1 MNGRGREPYSGQ
13 SSRNLAPDRATDSL
27 RNVLELERKLEFAD
41 RAVMGGLDRF
51 IEQASGPLP
60 WIRNIE
66 PLRGTSYAAL
76 QPGQRHRWAAAVM
89 ARISN
94 IPASQSAPSSRA
106 SRVPARPVKSG
117 AAGRKTTK
125 RSSTRAKYELN
136 TPLAELK
143 FIHRATRGKLSR
155 LDVKTLRDMLWLFPN
170 RHVDYSKV
178 TKIGEVEYGA
188 LTTVA
193 GRVVRSEKVRIGP
206 PPGAAKILIND
217 GTGLL
222 EATFFRQAYLAD
234 RFKRGNVVAFSGE
247 IGAFQN
253 RAQMQNPEYDE
264 LPDSSGPGPKARSSG
279 SPSPEPSG
287 NDLQLTHAGNLLPV
301 YPSTEGLVQRSIR
314 TATRKSL
321 DTGLPLLSEYLQ
333 EDLKQRHS
341 FPGLRSA
348 VESMHYPDSTDDQG
362 QARRRLAFDELFMYQ
377 LAALKK
383 KSEWRNRQDGIV
395 IANEKGKPVVNAF
408 LDSLD
413 FELTTDQQESLGVFL
428 GDMASGVPMGRLLQ
442 GEVGSGKTV
451 VALSALLAANTAG
464 YQGALMTP
472 TEVLAEQHFL
482 SISNQL
488 HAEPLPGEPRDAVRH
503 ASLPGDGNRRI
514 TMVLLIG
521 SLARPVKSRIQ
532 QMIAD
537 GEADLIIG
545 THALLQDQVSIP
557 RLGLAVVD
565 EQHRFGVEQRG
576 ALTRRTP
583 RPHLLAMSATPIPRT
598 LALTVY
604 GDLDIT
610 TLKIL
615 PKGRKPITTTLAN
628 SKARENRA
636 YELIRQQVALGRQAF
651 VVCPLIEPSDSIE
664 AVSAVQE
671 FERLS
676 ADTFKDL
683 RVGML
688 HGRMKLSEKQDVMD
702 RVRNGQIEVLVA
714 TPVIEVGVDIP
725 NATVMMIMSANR
737 FGLAQ
742 LHQLRGRVGR
752 GESESH
758 CILMT
763 SPRGETAGERIS
775 AVIEHSDG
783 FKLAEEDLRIRG
795 PGDYLG
801 TRQSGW
807 DVLKVATIDDVDLLQ
822 LARREASDLMADGTL
837 DTLNAIPE
845 LAAELERVM
854 SEQITEFS

>member
-1 MNGRGREPYSGQ
+1 MGGRATSTGRPLPGM
-13 SSRNLAPDRATDSL
+13 APDQATKSL
-27 RNVLELERKLEFAD
+27 RNVLELERKLEFTD

-51 IEQASGPLP
+51 IERTSGPLP
-60 WIRNIE
+60 WIRDVE
-66 PLRGTSYAAL
+66 PLRGTSYASL
-76 QPGQRHRWAAAVM
+76 QPGQRHRWASAVM
-89 ARISN
+89 GRI
-94 IPASQSAPSSRA
+94 AGAQTTQSESSVVTPGPTTA
-106 SRVPARPVKSG
+106 TSAAGPVKP
-117 AAGRKTTK
+117 ATRKTAP
-125 RSSTRAKYELN
+125 RSVQRVRYALD

-143 FIHRATRGKLSR
+143 FIHKATRGKLAR
-155 LDVKTLRDMLWLFPN
+155 LDVSNLRDMLWLFPN

-188 LTTVA
+188 SMTVA
-193 GRVVRSEKVRIGP
+193 GRVVRTERVRIGP

-234 RFKRGNVVAFSGE
+234 RFKRGSVVAFSGE
-247 IGAFQN
+247 IGAF
-253 RAQMQNPEYDE
+253 RDLAQMQNPEYDE
-264 LPDSSGPGPKARSSG
+264 LPESAVSGPPDG
-279 SPSPEPSG
+279 E
-287 NDLQLTHAGNLLPV
+287 LQLTHAGNLLPV
-301 YPSTEGLVQRSIR
+301 YPSTESLVQRSIR

-321 DTGLPLLSEYLQ
+321 DTGLQLLAEYLPD
-333 EDLKQRHS
+333 DLLQRHS
-341 FPGLRSA
+341 FPGLQGA
-348 VESMHYPDSTDDQG
+348 VESMHYPGSPEEQR

-383 KSEWRNRQDGIV
+383 KSEWRNRRDGIV
-395 IANEKGKPVVNAF
+395 VARETPETNGQGGTVVESF

-413 FELTTDQQESLGVFL
+413 FELTVDQQEALDTFL
-428 GDMASGVPMGRLLQ
+428 EDMASGVPMGRLLQ

-451 VALSALLAANTAG
+451 VALSALLATNNAG
-464 YQGALMTP
+464 YQGALMAP

-503 ASLPGDGNRRI
+503 ASLPGASNQNRRI

-521 SLARPVKSRIQ
+521 SLQRSIKSRIQ

-545 THALLQDQVSIP
+545 THALLQEQVSIP

-576 ALTRRTP
+576 ALTQRTP

-615 PKGRKPITTTLAN
+615 PVGRQPITTTLAS
-628 SKARENRA
+628 SKAGVDQA
-636 YELIRQQVALGRQAF
+636 HQLVRQQVELGRQAF

-664 AVSAVQE
+664 AVSAIQE
-671 FERLS
+671 YERLS
-676 ADTFKDL
+676 GDTFKDL
-683 RVGML
+683 RVGLL
-688 HGRMKLSEKQDVMD
+688 HGRMKLPEKQDVMD
-702 RVRNGQIEVLVA
+702 RVRNREIDVLVA

-725 NATVMMIMSANR
+725 NATVMMVMSANR

-752 GESESH
+752 GESESF
-758 CILMT
+758 CILVA
-763 SPRGETAGERIS
+763 PERGEAAGERLN
-775 AVIEHSDG
+775 AVLSSSDG

-807 DVLKVATIDDVDLLQ
+807 DLLKVATTDDVDLLQ

-837 DTLNAIPE
+837 DWLSTNPK
-845 LAAELERVM
+845 LAAELERVT

>member
-1 MNGRGREPYSGQ
+1 MSGRGSDSGRSSPEPAP
-13 SSRNLAPDRATDSL
+13 NLGMDRAKNSL
-27 RNVLELERKLEFAD
+27 RNILELERKLEFAD

-51 IEQASGPLP
+51 IEQASSSLP
-60 WIRNIE
+60 WIRDIE
-66 PLRGTSYAAL
+66 PLHGTSYAAL
-76 QPGQRHRWAAAVM
+76 QPGQRHRWASAVM
-89 ARISN
+89 GKISEAPV
-94 IPASQSAPSSRA
+94 PAAQSVSSRQGPNLTPA
-106 SRVPARPVKSG
+106 PARPSKSRPT
-117 AAGRKTTK
+117 ARKTTQ
-125 RSSTRAKYELN
+125 RSTPRTRYDLD

-143 FIHRATRGKLSR
+143 FIHKATRGKLSR
-155 LDVKTLRDMLWLFPN
+155 LDVKNLRDMLWLFPN

-188 LTTVA
+188 STTVS
-193 GRVVRSEKVRIGP
+193 GRVVRTEKVRIGP
-206 PPGAAKILIND
+206 SPGAAKILIND

-234 RFKRGNVVAFSGE
+234 RFKRGSLVAFSGE

-264 LPDSSGPGPKARSSG
+264 LPDSPRPGSG
-279 SPSPEPSG
+279 SSDEE
-287 NDLQLTHAGNLLPV
+287 LQLTHAGNMLPV
-301 YPSTEGLVQRSIR
+301 YPSTDGLVQRSIR

-321 DTGLPLLSEYLQ
+321 DTGLPLIVEYLHD
-333 EDLKQRHS
+333 DLKQRHS
-341 FPGLRSA
+341 FPGLRPA
-348 VESMHYPDSTDDQG
+348 VESMHYPDSLQEQR

-383 KSEWRNRQDGIV
+383 KSEWRNRRDGIV
-395 IANEKGKPVVNAF
+395 IAREPGENGRTVVESF

-413 FELTTDQQESLGVFL
+413 FELTTDQQESLDVFL

-464 YQGALMTP
+464 YQGALMAP

-503 ASLPGDGNRRI
+503 ASLPGKGNRRI

-521 SLARPVKSRIQ
+521 SLQRSIKSRIQ

-545 THALLQDQVSIP
+545 THALLQEQVSIP

-576 ALTRRTP
+576 ALTQRTP

-615 PKGRKPITTTLAN
+615 PVGRKPITTTLAN
-628 SKARENRA
+628 SKARKIQA
-636 YELIRQQVALGRQAF
+636 YQLIKQQVALGRQAF
-651 VVCPLIEPSDSIE
+651 VVCPLIEPSESIE
-664 AVSAVQE
+664 AASAVQE
-671 FERLS
+671 YERLS
-676 ADTFKDL
+676 TGTFKDL
-683 RVGML
+683 RVGLL
-688 HGRMKLSEKQDVMD
+688 HGRMKLPEKQDVMD
-702 RVRNGQIEVLVA
+702 RVRSGQIDVLVA

-752 GESESH
+752 GESESY
-758 CILMT
+758 CILVT
-763 SPRGETAGERIS
+763 SSRGETAGERIS
-775 AVIEHSDG
+775 AVLENSDG
-783 FKLAEEDLRIRG
+783 FELAEEDLRIRG

-837 DTLNAIPE
+837 DSLNAYPK
-845 LAAELERVM
+845 LASELERVT

>member
-1 MNGRGREPYSGQ
+1 MSGRGSDSGRSSPEPAP
-13 SSRNLAPDRATDSL
+13 NLGMDRAKNSL
-27 RNVLELERKLEFAD
+27 RNILELERKLEFAD

-51 IEQASGPLP
+51 IEQASSSLP
-60 WIRNIE
+60 WIRDIE
-66 PLRGTSYAAL
+66 PLHGTSYAAL
-76 QPGQRHRWAAAVM
+76 QPGQRHRWASAVM
-89 ARISN
+89 GKISE
-94 IPASQSAPSSRA
+94 AP
-106 SRVPARPVKSG
+106 VPAAQSVSSTQGPNLTPAPARSSKSRPT
-117 AAGRKTTK
+117 ARKTTQ
-125 RSSTRAKYELN
+125 RPTPRTRYDLD

-143 FIHRATRGKLSR
+143 FIHKATRGKLSR
-155 LDVKTLRDMLWLFPN
+155 LDVKNLRDMLWLFPN

-188 LTTVA
+188 STTVS
-193 GRVVRSEKVRIGP
+193 GRVVRTEKVRIGP

-234 RFKRGNVVAFSGE
+234 RFKRGSLVAFSGE

-264 LPDSSGPGPKARSSG
+264 LPDSPRPGSG
-279 SPSPEPSG
+279 SSDEE
-287 NDLQLTHAGNLLPV
+287 LQLTHAGNMLPV
-301 YPSTEGLVQRSIR
+301 YPSTDGLVQRSIR

-321 DTGLPLLSEYLQ
+321 DTGLPLIVEYLHD
-333 EDLKQRHS
+333 DLKQRHS
-341 FPGLRSA
+341 FPGLRPA
-348 VESMHYPDSTDDQG
+348 VESMHYPDSLQEQR

-383 KSEWRNRQDGIV
+383 KSEWRNRRDGIV
-395 IANEKGKPVVNAF
+395 IARETGENGRTVVESF

-413 FELTTDQQESLGVFL
+413 FELTADQQESLDVFL

-464 YQGALMTP
+464 YQGALMAP

-503 ASLPGDGNRRI
+503 ASLPGKGNRRI

-521 SLARPVKSRIQ
+521 SLQRSIKSRIQ

-545 THALLQDQVSIP
+545 THALLQEQVSIP

-576 ALTRRTP
+576 ALTQRTP

-615 PKGRKPITTTLAN
+615 PVGRKPITTTLAN
-628 SKARENRA
+628 SKAGKIQA
-636 YELIRQQVALGRQAF
+636 YQLIKQQVALGRQAF
-651 VVCPLIEPSDSIE
+651 VVCPLIEPSESIE
-664 AVSAVQE
+664 ATSAVQE
-671 FERLS
+671 YERLS
-676 ADTFKDL
+676 TGTFKDL
-683 RVGML
+683 RVGLL
-688 HGRMKLSEKQDVMD
+688 HGRMKLPEKQDVMD
-702 RVRNGQIEVLVA
+702 RVRSGQIDVLVA

-752 GESESH
+752 GESESY
-758 CILMT
+758 CILVT
-763 SPRGETAGERIS
+763 SSRGETAGERIS
-775 AVIEHSDG
+775 AVLENSDG
-783 FKLAEEDLRIRG
+783 FELAEEDLRIRG

-837 DTLNAIPE
+837 DSLNAYPK
-845 LAAELERVM
+845 LASELERVT